1 MRETHLFYWIHSIR
15 CIQVCVSQTSDT
27 CSLCYVF
34 SFLTHEESKIHESRS
49 FRNVSQKER
58 GLLIHYTMLS
68 SSWLCVCNWSLSSL
82 PLLDIRLLTKCSA
95 VLCPA
100 WNPKHVW
107 VSTSNSWL
115 LFPPNAMLLFIF
127 PGMTRRFLGHRNH
140 WEQTIYIQ
148 HRTRKHTSMFYAL
161 LSISFI
167 PEYFWW
173 VEKLLANLENDKD
186 TICPS
191 QL

>member
-1 MRETHLFYWIHSIR
+1 MSFFFLFKVREFERRKKHMRETHLFYWIHSLPWTNNSVSIR
-15 CIQVCVSQTSDT
+15 CIQVCVSQTSAT

-34 SFLTHEESKIHESRS
+34 SFLTHEESKVHESRS
-49 FRNVSQKER
+49 FQNVSQKER

-82 PLLDIRLLTKCSA
+82 PLRDIRLLTKCSA

-115 LFPPNAMLLFIF
+115 LFTFLPMPCFFLSFLVW
-127 PGMTRRFLGHRNH
+127 PGD
-140 WEQTIYIQ
+140 
-148 HRTRKHTSMFYAL
+148 S
-161 LSISFI
+161 
-167 PEYFWW
+167 
-173 VEKLLANLENDKD
+173 
-186 TICPS
+186 
-191 QL
+191 